1 MGISPIR
8 YPLISPT
15 IQVLYDRHWGM
26 SITCA
31 DCGHIIAYRTVGLLD
46 QFKRYKHLTI
56 LELEKKCRCSWCA
69 SKNVRVYPWE
79 G

>member
-1 MGISPIR
+1 MRDPVR
-8 YPLISPT
+8 EMVISPT

-31 DCGHIIAYRTVGLLD
+31 DCGHIMAYRTVGLLD
-46 QFKRYKHLTI
+46 RFKRYKDLTLLQ
-56 LELEKKCRCSWCA
+56 LEAKCRCQCG
-69 SKNVRVYPWE
+69 SKNIRVYPWE